1 MPSTSRQRD
10 RDSVGEIERWR
21 ERERDRERD
30 GKGQGNSERRR
41 DCADPKCCSK
51 IYPLSHLSLEV
62 MLTLLHREMGRSV
75 LAPYRVDI
83 GHSLDQQNVVGVM
96 SA

>member
-30 GKGQGNSERRR
+30 GMGQGNSERSRLY
-41 DCADPKCCSK
+41 DPKQLCAAKYIPS
-51 IYPLSHLSLEV
+51 SHLFSGSDAE
-62 MLTLLHREMGRSV
+62 LLHREMGGVRAGP
-75 LAPYRVDI
+75 LTRVDI
-83 GHSLDQQNVVGVM
+83 GHSLTNRM
-96 SA
+96 WWE